1 MEEVRKEVKIRK
13 SRHRRIMET
22 EEIITGVI
30 EKYNWSGS
38 DICVWYSYSED
49 SIRMVTGG
57 EKT

>member
-38 DICVWYSYSED
+38 DICVEWMKVYESELKG
-49 SIRMVTGG
+49 RRCRRR
-57 EKT
+57 